1 MIVYLIILIT
11 LVVSIVAF
19 NDSDLFSKLRF
30 NAFEIKYNKQSW
42 RFFTYGFIHVDWMH
56 LLINMFVLYSFGE
69 VVFTYFKIFFALKA
83 TIYFL
88 LLYVGGILFATI
100 ADYKKHNENIYY
112 NAVGASGAVSAVV
125 FSSIILHP
133 AGSIYFY
140 FIPFAIP
147 SVVFGILYL
156 IYSAT
161 MTKKSNDNIGHSAH
175 FWGALFGIVFT
186 IALKPLLINRFIDEV
201 LQLF

>member
-19 NDSDLFSKLRF
+19 NDSDLFDKLRF
-30 NAFEIKYNKQSW
+30 NAFDIKYNKQSW
-42 RFFTYGFIHVDWMH
+42 RFFSYAFLHVDWMH
-56 LLINMFVLYSFGE
+56 LLINMFVLYSFGA

-83 TIYFL
+83 TIYFI
-88 LLYVGGILFATI
+88 LLYIGGILFATI
-100 ADYKKHNENIYY
+100 ADYKKHKENVYY

-133 AGSIYFY
+133 SGSLYFF

-147 SVVFGILYL
+147 SAIFGILYL

-161 MTKKSNDNIGHSAH
+161 MAKKANDNIGHSAH
-175 FWGALFGIVFT
+175 FWGALFGIIFT
-186 IALKPLLINRFIDEV
+186 IVLKPSLANRFITEV